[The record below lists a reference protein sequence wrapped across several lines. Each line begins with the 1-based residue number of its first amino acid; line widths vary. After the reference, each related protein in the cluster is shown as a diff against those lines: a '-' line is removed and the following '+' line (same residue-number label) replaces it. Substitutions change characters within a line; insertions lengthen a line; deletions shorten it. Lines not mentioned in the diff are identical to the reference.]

1 MEADQKGIL
10 RSANRPLQI
19 KASFYG
25 SAELNRQAANNP
37 MPVSEFAQAMK

>member
-19 KASFYG
+19 KTSFYRT
-25 SAELNRQAANNP
+25 AELNRQAANNLRP
-37 MPVSEFAQAMK
+37 ASEFAEALK